1 MSQLRIEFM
10 ASSALQAWQGA
21 PLAADGPI
29 MVMPF
34 IDRGQA
40 QQAAQLMA
48 SRAGASGLILAIE
61 DEAGAGFIRLVNLAF
76 LKTQSTHFGY
86 VAQDAFAGRQW
97 LRLAIE
103 ALGSEQVLLGFN
115 DGKWAGAL
123 AGFGLAKRA
132 WAMHNYQGD
141 FFHPSYQRHFADA
154 ELTLLAMQ
162 SGKYAYEPNS
172 LLVEV
177 DWQKDQGQVDAADRQ
192 LFLERKASR
201 FDGKVT
207 HPQLLGLFS

>member
-1 MSQLRIEFM
+1 MSPLRIEFM

-21 PLAADGPI
+21 PLVADGSV

-34 IDRGQA
+34 MDRSMA

-61 DEAGAGFIRLVNLAF
+61 DEVGTGFIRLVNLAF
-76 LKTQSTHFGY
+76 QKTDSSYFGY

-97 LRLAIE
+97 LHLAIE

-123 AGFGLAKRA
+123 AGFGLAQRA
-132 WAMHNYQGD
+132 WAMQNYQGD
-141 FFHPSYQRHFADA
+141 FFHPGYQRHFADA

-162 SGKYAYEPNS
+162 SGQYAYEANS

-192 LFLERKASR
+192 LFLERKASG